1 MKKLLLAL
9 VALAFMPAA
18 WACDT
23 YTSTAKAP
31 GARTL
36 TLIDDGLEFVIRE
49 DGKELLYSTGSAGT
63 GMGIRVA
70 FPEDETLEPM
80 EIQEPEGE
88 YWLGPEKF
96 VEYCN

>member
-23 YTSTAKAP
+23 YTSTESEP
-31 GARTL
+31 GVRL
-36 TLIDDGLEFVIRE
+36 LVIGDDSLLLRE
-49 DGKELLYSTGSAGT
+49 NGKEFEYIKSSAGT
-63 GMGIRVA
+63 GTNITVA
-70 FPEDETLEPM
+70 FIPEIHDSAVETKADA
-80 EIQEPEGE
+80 GAF
-88 YWLGPEKF
+88 WLGPEKF

>member
-23 YTSTAKAP
+23 YTSAEKAP
-31 GARTL
+31 GARVL
-36 TLIDDGLEFVIRE
+36 VIGDDDLLLRE
-49 DGKELLYSTGSAGT
+49 GGKEVEYIKTSAGT
-63 GMGIRVA
+63 GTDTTIAVIPDA
-70 FPEDETLEPM
+70 PDSAVETKAEA
-80 EIQEPEGE
+80 GVF
-88 YWLGPEKF
+88 WLGPEKF